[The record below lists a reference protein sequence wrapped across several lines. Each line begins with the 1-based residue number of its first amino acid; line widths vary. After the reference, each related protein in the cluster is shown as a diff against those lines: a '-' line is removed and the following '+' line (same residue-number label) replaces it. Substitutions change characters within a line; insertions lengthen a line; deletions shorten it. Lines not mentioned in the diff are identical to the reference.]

1 VVENIPM
8 SLPLLPLN
16 PNTSAPKRLRT
27 LPFER
32 LNRQRVDLPELDPPA
47 TLTLDGGEVL
57 VFRGSMM
64 NLADFKGEVIIE
76 RTVGYGGSFDD
87 DVVFH
92 ESIDVVWDMPGLIP
106 ASEAKIKRNF
116 GRVLDLF
123 YKAGPNVMSMMQKDG
138 TYSKPIKDFRAELF
152 TPQQWFDAF
161 DAMGWNAHIEQDD
174 YSGVERTIVSRAG

>member
-1 VVENIPM
+1 M
-8 SLPLLPLN
+8 SLPLLSLN
-16 PNTSAPKRLRT
+16 PSTSTPKRQRI

-32 LNRQRVDLPELDPPA
+32 LNRQRVDLPGLDPPM
-47 TLTLDGGEVL
+47 TLTLDAGQVL

-92 ESIDVVWDMPGLIP
+92 ESIDVVWDMPGLLP
-106 ASEAKIKRNF
+106 AEEAIIKRNF

-123 YKAGPNVMSMMQKDG
+123 YKDGPNVMSVMQKDG
-138 TYSKPIKDFRAELF
+138 TRTKPIKEFRAELF

-161 DAMGWNAHIEQDD
+161 DAMGWNAHIEQDH
-174 YSGVERTIVSRAG
+174 YYGPVERTIVSRAG